1 MRTILLVIILGITI
15 ATKAQ
20 APAGVGF
27 MDYIQQESFGN
38 YNHAVIGTPHKNWFF
53 STYTGFSTSFHFFN
67 GGNASIMAVPVGIQL
82 NRRLNDNL
90 FAFAGVSVA
99 PSYINFN
106 RSLLSSPYNKG
117 YQRSGIFDGT
127 NFGINSRVE
136 MGLMYINDAK
146 TFSVSG
152 SVNVQTSS
160 YPLIPYQQTVN
171 SHNAGN
177 VKY

>member
-1 MRTILLVIILGITI
+1 MRTILLVIILAVTV

-20 APAGVGF
+20 VPAGIGF

-38 YNHAVIGTPHKNWFF
+38 YKHSVIGTPHKNWFF
-53 STYTGFSTSFHFFN
+53 STYTGFSTSFHSFN
-67 GGNASIMAVPVGIQL
+67 GSNATVVAVPVGLQL

-90 FAFAGVSVA
+90 YAFAGVSIA

-106 RSLLSSPYNKG
+106 RSFLFSTFNKG

-160 YPLIPYQQTVN
+160 YPLIPYQQAAN
-171 SHNAGN
+171 SHNASN

>member
-1 MRTILLVIILGITI
+1 MRTILLVIILSITV
-15 ATKAQ
+15 ATVAQ
-20 APAGVGF
+20 VPAGIGF
-27 MDYIQQESFGN
+27 MNYIQQESFGN
-38 YNHAVIGTPHKNWFF
+38 YNHSVIGKPHNNWFF

-67 GGNASIMAVPVGIQL
+67 GGNATVVAVPVGLQL

-90 FAFAGVSVA
+90 YAFAGVSIA
-99 PSYINFN
+99 PSYINLNHSF
-106 RSLLSSPYNKG
+106 LSSSFNKG

-160 YPLIPYQQTVN
+160 YPLIPFQQAAN
-171 SHNAGN
+171 SHNASH